1 MNHAGWSGD
10 NSTERTEGLPNDV
23 KTPAVEELI
32 SKNTFDDQ
40 LYDETLNEIKILFG
54 TKATKIIETAI
65 LVLERFLK
73 GKRVMEIEIFV
84 EVGTDKKERV
94 LNICFPPS
102 VLDHDLILENPCNV
116 DSPKETSER
125 LSQIQELSLSRV
137 NIYPDSS
144 DKRNYYTYTKNT
156 GGCSERTNRLEQE
169 LNCNHQ

>member
-10 NSTERTEGLPNDV
+10 NSTERTEGLSNDV
-23 KTPAVEELI
+23 KTPTVEELI

-116 DSPKETSER
+116 DSPKETSETAGEALVTTLQTIFQPQPTIEPKSHYR
-125 LSQIQELSLSRV
+125 HVHHGHQKVSTLYTPQSQ
-137 NIYPDSS
+137 D
-144 DKRNYYTYTKNT
+144 
-156 GGCSERTNRLEQE
+156 
-169 LNCNHQ
+169 